1 MIKMV
6 IKLNRIKKVLMIK
19 MLLEKNMYQGI
30 KSKQDKKTTTTTKPN
45 KNFKAT
51 I

>member
-6 IKLNRIKKVLMIK
+6 IKTQTKKKVLMIK

-30 KSKQDKKTTTTTKPN
+30 KSKQDKKNNNNN
-45 KNFKAT
+45 KT
-51 I
+51 Q